1 MLVATPYF
9 LFSLKFIVVGMS
21 GLSLHLDVFK
31 VYIILL
37 RKYPEV
43 IWAIYQ
49 PTDQGYAANLVA

>member
-1 MLVATPYF
+1 MIVATPYF

-21 GLSLHLDVFK
+21 GLSLILDVFR
-31 VYIILL
+31 VYIMLP

-43 IWAIYQ
+43 IRAIYQ